1 MKFAIYYA
9 EREFANHHSDPR
21 LALIDA
27 PSREEAE
34 RLSSNLA
41 PASVGVLAVSIRETP
56 WRGVFFDGPQS
67 DRDGEGD
74 EIPSWCVYVG
84 NEEAEPVGKVYRFHD
99 YASADTLARRMAKDR
114 GLEFIHE
121 ASPA

>member
-9 EREFANHHSDPR
+9 EREFAHHHSDPR

-34 RLSSNLA
+34 
-41 PASVGVLAVSIRETP
+41 
-56 WRGVFFDGPQS
+56 
-67 DRDGEGD
+67 
-74 EIPSWCVYVG
+74 
-84 NEEAEPVGKVYRFHD
+84 PVGKVYRFLD
-99 YASADTLARRMAKDR
+99 YTSAEALARRMARDR

-121 ASPA
+121 ASHA

>member
-1 MKFAIYYA
+1 MKFAIYYR
-9 EREFANHHSDPR
+9 EREFADLHSDPR

-34 RLSSNLA
+34 RVSSHLA
-41 PASVGVLAVSIRETP
+41 PVAIGTMAVPIHETP

-67 DRDGEGD
+67 DRDREGE

-84 NEEAEPVGKVYRFHD
+84 DEEANPVGKVYHFHD
-99 YASADTLARRMAKDR
+99 YPSADALAHKMARDR
-114 GLEFIHE
+114 KLECIHE

>member
-9 EREFANHHSDPR
+9 EREFANYHSDPR
-21 LALIDA
+21 LALIEA

-41 PASVGVLAVSIRETP
+41 PAGVGVLAVPIRETP
-56 WRGVFFDGPQS
+56 WRGVFFDGPQA

-74 EIPSWCVYVG
+74 EIPAWCVYVG

>member
-21 LALIDA
+21 LALIEA

-34 RLSSNLA
+34 RTSSHLA
-41 PASVGVLAVSIRETP
+41 PAGVGVLAVPIRETP

-67 DRDGEGD
+67 DRNRDGD

-84 NEEAEPVGKVYRFHD
+84 DEEAEPVGKVYWFHD
-99 YASADTLARRMAKDR
+99 YPSADALARRMARDR
-114 GLEFIHE
+114 RLEFIHE

>member
-9 EREFANHHSDPR
+9 EREFANYHSDPR

-41 PASVGVLAVSIRETP
+41 PAGVGVLAVPIHKTA
-56 WRGVFFDGPQS
+56 WRGVFFDGPQA
-67 DRDGEGD
+67 DRNHEGD
-74 EIPSWCVYVG
+74 EIPVWSVYVG
-84 NEEAEPVGKVYRFHD
+84 DEEAEPVGQVYLCHD
-99 YASADTLARRMAKDR
+99 YKAADALARRMAADR
-114 GLEFIHE
+114 RLEFIHE

>member
-9 EREFANHHSDPR
+9 EREFANQHSDPR

-41 PASVGVLAVSIRETP
+41 PAGVGVLAVPIRETP

-74 EIPSWCVYVG
+74 EIASWCVYVG

-114 GLEFIHE
+114 RLEFIHE